1 MKELASRL
9 WVGEDAG
16 EGGMG
21 FGDRFKETEQKRRGK
36 DTSSWGVM

>member
-1 MKELASRL
+1 MKGQASRS
-9 WVGEDAG
+9 EDEAG

-21 FGDRFKETEQKRRGK
+21 AGDGFKETEQKRRGK

>member
-1 MKELASRL
+1 MNGQASRA
-9 WVGEDAG
+9 EDEAG

-21 FGDRFKETEQKRRGK
+21 FGDRFKETEQNRRGK